1 VEREITIKEDG
12 KILVLSDIHYPYC
25 DINLLNSIVEK
36 EKPSLIVLLGD
47 IIVEGEIKE
56 LLGVFEKRSRVTYIK
71 GDEDVQDGDTEL
83 LRVYHNGRKYIFLHG
98 HQYFNERSEYSLAKL
113 LMRINKKLPPF
124 LFCLF
129 FRILLLE
136 SGTLILGHS
145 HALVFF
151 KTLNCANAGT
161 LTTLNNLYHDL
172 GYITINDNVIDIRKL

>member
-12 KILVLSDIHYPYC
+12 KILVLSDTHYPYC
-25 DINLLNSIVEK
+25 DINLLKNIVEK

-56 LLGVFEKRSRVTYIK
+56 LLGVFEKRSRVIYIK

-98 HQYFNERSEYSLAKL
+98 HQYFNEKSEYSLAKL

-129 FRILLLE
+129 LRILLHE

>member
-1 VEREITIKEDG
+1 MEKEITIKEDG

-36 EKPSLIVLLGD
+36 DKPSLTVLLGD
-47 IIVEGEIKE
+47 IVVKGKIEE
-56 LLGVFEKRSRVTYIK
+56 LLSIIKGRAIYVK
-71 GDEDVQDGDTEL
+71 GDEDIYEGDTEV

-98 HQYFNERSEYSLAKL
+98 HQFFNEQNEYSLARL

-129 FRILLLE
+129 FRILLHE

-145 HALVFF
+145 HALAFF

-161 LTTLNNLYHDL
+161 LTTMNNLYHDL